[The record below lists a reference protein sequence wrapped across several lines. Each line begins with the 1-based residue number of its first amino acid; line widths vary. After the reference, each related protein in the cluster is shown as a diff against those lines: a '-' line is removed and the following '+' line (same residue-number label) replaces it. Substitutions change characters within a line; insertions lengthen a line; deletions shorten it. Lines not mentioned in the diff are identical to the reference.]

1 MPHVTFTPHLS
12 RFFPELEEGHVV
24 AATVAELL
32 AKLEERHP
40 GLRGYL
46 VDDRGRLR
54 KHVNV
59 YVGSEMVKDREA
71 LSDEVDDGD
80 DVYIFQALSGG

>member
-1 MPHVTFTPHLS
+1 MSFTPHLA
-12 RFFPELEEGHVV
+12 RFFPDLEEGHVV
-24 AATVAELL
+24 ATTVAELL
-32 AKLEERHP
+32 ERLDERYP

-54 KHVNV
+54 RHVNV
-59 YVGSEMVKDREA
+59 FVGSEMVKDREA
-71 LSDEVDDGD
+71 LADEVDDSD